1 MQLQDELNKL
11 TKPELISLMM
21 SKGIFLRVEKRDIIM
36 VKIETLSIKAERD
49 GKKALDDM
57 DEWLGK
63 NHSKWLK
70 AHKDHDRAM
79 KIYGKI
85 DGLYEEMKI

>member
-1 MQLQDELNKL
+1 MKTQDELNKL

-21 SKGIFLRVEKRDIIM
+21 SKGIFMRVEKRDIIM
-36 VKIETLSIKAERD
+36 VKIETLSKKAEVD

-57 DEWLGK
+57 DKYGGK
-63 NHSKWLK
+63 DHQKWFK
-70 AHKDHDRAM
+70 AHKDHDKAM
-79 KIYGKI
+79 KIYNKI